1 MKKTEIDMNK
11 HLGYLL
17 VKVIKCTG
25 GTAWH
30 RYYIGH
36 TMIVDPSNPFDF
48 TLKLDE
54 GSGRIRWI
62 PREDCKI
69 INIAE

>member
-1 MKKTEIDMNK
+1 MKCEIDMNK

-17 VKVIKCTG
+17 VKIVKASLVK
-25 GTAWH
+25 AWY
-30 RYYIGH
+30 RDYIGH
-36 TMIVDPSNPFDF
+36 TMIVDPSNQHDF

-62 PREDCKI
+62 PKKDCEI
-69 INIAE
+69 ISVAE